1 MIAHGGVVAQQSRRE
16 RQRKVKSVPQPLAAD
31 EVVILHDRRIH
42 IYSIINGLE
51 KIAGTDVAP
60 PLQ

>member
-1 MIAHGGVVAQQSRRE
+1 MIAHGGVGTQQTSRE

-31 EVVILHDRRIH
+31 EVIILHDRRIY
-42 IYSIINGLE
+42 IYSIINALPQ
-51 KIAGTDVAP
+51 IAGTDVAA